1 MHHAVHIATRGIL
14 GGLVT
19 TLGYIIGFSEVVTP
33 LPPEPPVPPI
43 PYVGLG
49 GMGGGGSSAIGR
61 REDDKIIKVL
71 FVYKGEEYEYTGA
84 VNKNVMI
91 MLEDLVLLEVGG
103 KPVVAL
109 KEESLRRVDNRVSVV
124 VESLT
129 QV

>member
-1 MHHAVHIATRGIL
+1 MNHAVHIATRGIL
-14 GGLVT
+14 SGLIT
-19 TLGYIIGFSEVVTP
+19 TLGYIISFTEVVI
-33 LPPEPPVPPI
+33 PPEPPVPSI

-61 REDDKIIKVL
+61 REDDKIIKIL

-109 KEESLRRVDNRVSVV
+109 KEESLRRVDNMVSVV